1 MEKKTLSRREFL
13 KGSAATGAFAVAA
26 MLLGGGVE
34 ALAAE
39 DLADVQ
45 WDDEA
50 DVVIAGSGGGLLA
63 ACDAADAGCEVIL
76 VEKAAFL
83 GGECIMN
90 EGWINGAGSK
100 IQAQEGVEDSPDTFA
115 FDWSINHAN
124 SLAFENPE
132 IVRVYHENSGAAI
145 DRLVELGC
153 EYKLAQDVQ
162 FFGSA
167 PRAHIIQPN
176 ASAWASVLKEAAESR
191 GVKIMT
197 GTPMTALI
205 VDESGEVKGIRSND
219 LRIKARKGVILAT
232 GDASANARM
241 KAKYQPQ
248 YAGISA
254 CAANNTGD
262 GLFAAMKLGADTSFT
277 QNMAVGPCQ
286 MFYPTGSAL
295 NSYALGKGM
304 IIVNVAG
311 MRYANEFD
319 YSGVAA
325 AQLEQ
330 PDKKAFAVFDSRVA
344 AICHR
349 PNCSV
354 AEILPRF
361 FAGECTAIG
370 LISGVGPAYLEE
382 YLEAGTI
389 VEAETLAQLA
399 EKLGIDADGLQQ
411 QVSEWNAAVAAGVDE
426 AFGRP
431 IMDAYQ
437 FGSMVGVEEGPFYG
451 LIFRDPAW
459 FCMDGP
465 NLLVDTSMS
474 ILDTEGNPISRLY
487 GAGAGLCGGTG
498 TLYTNS
504 CGDHMGFTAVS
515 ARIAAASVAAQ
526 EAWV

>member
-1 MEKKTLSRREFL
+1 MNQKNLSRRDFL
-13 KGSAATGAFAVAA
+13 KGSAASGALAVAA

-34 ALAAE
+34 ALAE
-39 DLADVQ
+39 NDLTAVK
-45 WDDEA
+45 WDEEA
-50 DVVIAGSGGGLLA
+50 DVVVAGSGGGLLA

-90 EGWINGAGSK
+90 EGWINGAGSQ
-100 IQAQEGVEDSPDTFA
+100 IQAAEGVTDNADTFA
-115 FDWSINHAN
+115 YDWAINHAN
-124 SLAFENPE
+124 CLAFENPE

-145 DRLVELGC
+145 DRLLELGC

-176 ASAWASVLKEAAESR
+176 ASAWSQVLKKAAEDR
-191 GVKIMT
+191 GVKIMMK
-197 GTPMTALI
+197 TPMTALI
-205 VDESGEVKGIRSND
+205 INDAGEVIGIRSND

-241 KAKYQPQ
+241 KGKYQPQ
-248 YAGISA
+248 YAEIGA
-254 CAANNTGD
+254 CAVNNTGD
-262 GLFAAMKLGADTSFT
+262 GLFAAMKLGADSSFT
-277 QNMAVGPCQ
+277 QNTAVGPCQ

-304 IIVNVAG
+304 IIVNKEG
-311 MRYANEFD
+311 RRYANELD
-319 YSGVAA
+319 YSAVAA
-325 AQLEQ
+325 KQVEQ
-330 PDKKAFAVFDSRVA
+330 TDKKAFAIFDSRVA

-349 PNCSV
+349 PDCSV
-354 AEILPRF
+354 AEILPKF
-361 FAGECTAIG
+361 FAGEGTAIG

-382 YLEAGTI
+382 YLNAGTI
-389 VEAETLAQLA
+389 IEADTLDSLA
-399 EKLGIDADGLQQ
+399 EKLGIDAEGLQQ
-411 QVSEWNAAVAAGVDE
+411 QAEEWSDTVKAGVDE

-431 IMDAYQ
+431 IMDDFQ
-437 FGSMVGVEEGPFYG
+437 FGTMVGLEEGPFYG
-451 LIFRDPAW
+451 LVFRDPAW

-465 NLLVDTSMS
+465 NLLVDTSMR
-474 ILDTEGNPISRLY
+474 ILDTDGNPITRLF

-515 ARIAAASVAAQ
+515 ARIAAASVSRLESWA
-526 EAWV
+526 

>member
-1 MEKKTLSRREFL
+1 MEKKSLSRREFL
-13 KGSAATGAFAVAA
+13 KGSAAAGAFAAAA

-34 ALAAE
+34 ALAADE
-39 DLADVQ
+39 VSAVQ

-63 ACDAADAGCEVIL
+63 ACDAADAGCEVLLI
-76 VEKAAFL
+76 EKAGFL

-100 IQAQEGVEDSPDTFA
+100 VQEQEGVADNAETFA
-115 FDWSINHAN
+115 FDWSINHSG

-132 IVRVYHENSGAAI
+132 IVRVYHENSGAAV

-167 PRAHIIQPN
+167 PRAHILQPN
-176 ASAWASVLKEAAESR
+176 AGSWARVLKEAAESR
-191 GVKIMT
+191 GVRIMT
-197 GTPMTALI
+197 NTPMTALI
-205 VDESGEVKGIRSND
+205 VNEDGEVIGLRSND
-219 LRIKARKGVILAT
+219 LRIKARRGVILAT
-232 GDASANARM
+232 GDASANRRM

-248 YAGISA
+248 YADIPPSA
-254 CAANNTGD
+254 ACNTGD
-262 GLFAAMKLGADTSFT
+262 GLFAAMKLGADSSFT
-277 QNMAVGPCQ
+277 QNLAVGPCQ
-286 MFYPTGSAL
+286 GFYPTGSAL
-295 NSYALGKGM
+295 NSYALGKGI
-304 IIVNVAG
+304 IIVNAEG
-311 MRYANEFD
+311 KRYANEFD
-319 YSGVAA
+319 YSAVAC
-325 AQLEQ
+325 AQADQ

-349 PNCSV
+349 PDCSV

-361 FAGECTAIG
+361 FAGECSAIG

-382 YLEAGTI
+382 YLESGTI
-389 VEAETLAQLA
+389 VEAATLAELA
-399 EKLGIDADGLQQ
+399 EKLGVSADGLQQ
-411 QVSEWNAAVAAGVDE
+411 QVEEWNASVAAGADE

-431 IMDAYQ
+431 IMDDFQ
-437 FGSMVGVEEGPFYG
+437 FGPMVGIEEGPFYG
-451 LIFRDPAW
+451 LFFRDPTW

-465 NLLVDTSMS
+465 NLLVDTAMH
-474 ILDTEGNPISRLY
+474 ILDTEGNPIPRLY

-515 ARIAAASVAAQ
+515 ARIAAASVAQQ
-526 EAWV
+526 EAWE